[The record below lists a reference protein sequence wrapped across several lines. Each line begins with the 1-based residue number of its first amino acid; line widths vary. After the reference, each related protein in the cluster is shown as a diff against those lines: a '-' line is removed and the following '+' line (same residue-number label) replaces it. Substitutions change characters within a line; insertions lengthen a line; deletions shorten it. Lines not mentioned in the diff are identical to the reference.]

1 MENPMENPPW
11 LVWWFSHE
19 NLSLWGCSH
28 WNLHW
33 IQKCPSR
40 RPATWNW
47 PRSDGAY
54 PLPLNMT
61 NLFYPSLRC
70 LADQSD
76 WHMMWASGPDRKRGW
91 SSGPTDRRSPSVPR
105 PLRRGPGTVGGKKS
119 GIASFKSWMS
129 NHENLDVNHRKLEFN
144 HQKWEL
150 NSSTMTNW
158 MSTSKIWCQQ
168 SEIGFQPPIFASS
181 WDSLLID
188 GNWNGMLTQA
198 WVSSSKKWI

>member
-105 PLRRGPGTVGGKKS
+105 PLRRGPGTVGGKKVGS
-119 GIASFKSWMS
+119 QASK
-129 NHENLDVNHRKLEFN
+129 VGCP
-144 HQKWEL
+144 
-150 NSSTMTNW
+150 TMRIW
-158 MSTSKIWCQQ
+158 MSTI
-168 SEIGFQPPIFASS
+168 
-181 WDSLLID
+181 
-188 GNWNGMLTQA
+188 GNWSSTIRNGSWTVQPWQIGCQPAKFDVNNQKLDFNRQFSLVHGIACWLMETEMGC
-198 WVSSSKKWI
+198 